1 MASGV
6 PIFQREKDSRAGMA
20 EGVDDSPKDLIRS
33 TGEGSILEV
42 ATFFNQSI
50 FNQSK
55 MENGKRRKVQDSLSQ
70 SIKRL
75 SLISTPQCQ
84 KSR

>member
-6 PIFQREKDSRAGMA
+6 PIFQREEDSRAGMA
-20 EGVDDSPKDLIRS
+20 EGIDDSPKDLIRS
-33 TGEGSILEV
+33 TGESSILEV
-42 ATFFNQSI
+42 ATFLQSI
-50 FNQSK
+50 RLIEK